1 MTKNQTYIL
10 VVGGCLLALCAVV
23 ALVGGVLYVAPLFAD
38 QLNSGP
44 EIVNATEN
52 PRPSADGNSMGDPNA
67 PIHMEEF
74 SDFQCPFCQRFH
86 KQTEPSLVEQYVNSG
101 KVYFTYRSAGNWVSQ
116 NIGGGKTESQDAAA
130 AAYCAADQNKFWEM
144 HDILFA
150 NLLGEDVGSFT
161 DERLATLA
169 EKAGLDMNTFEDCY
183 SSGKYKDK
191 VQQDYADTIV
201 FGVNGTP
208 SFLVTYAV
216 NGETK
221 TKLIEGAQPFESFQQ
236 ELDAILQEIGK

>member
-1 MTKNQTYIL
+1 MMTKNQTYIL
-10 VVGGCLLALCAVV
+10 VAGGCLLALCAVM

-52 PRPSADGNSMGDPNA
+52 PRPSADGNSIGDPNA

-161 DERLATLA
+161 DERLANSP
-169 EKAGLDMNTFEDCY
+169 KSRAGYEHLDVVIQRQIQ
-183 SSGKYKDK
+183 G
-191 VQQDYADTIV
+191 
-201 FGVNGTP
+201 
-208 SFLVTYAV
+208 
-216 NGETK
+216 
-221 TKLIEGAQPFESFQQ
+221 
-236 ELDAILQEIGK
+236 

>member
-10 VVGGCLLALCAVV
+10 VAGGCLLALCAVI

-44 EIVNATEN
+44 EIVNVTEN
-52 PRPSADGNSMGDPNA
+52 PRSSADGNSMGDPNA

-74 SDFQCPFCQRFH
+74 GDFQCPFCQRFH
-86 KQTEPSLVEQYVNSG
+86 EQTEPSLVEQYVNTG

-169 EKAGLDMNTFEDCY
+169 EKAGLDMNIFEDCY

-191 VQQDYADTIV
+191 VQQDYADTIAS
-201 FGVNGTP
+201 GVNGTP

-221 TKLIEGAQPFESFQQ
+221 TKLIEGAQPFEVFQQ
-236 ELDAILQEIGK
+236 ELDAILQEIEK